1 MSKVLPSSGASP
13 KVVSSVI
20 ISDVDDTSSDIVV
33 QGLKKLGYQQELTR
47 AVIQHVSTVLLGLI
61 VPLLDEGIFGYSLVF
76 DSSAAITAVPFG
88 LGAPIATSLV
98 GGGPAVILWGWVLI
112 SVTTQP
118 LAFSL
123 AEVCSKYP
131 TSAGAYYWCFR
142 LTSPKYRLLASW
154 INGWLTMVGVWT
166 ICVSVAFGTAQILIA
181 GVGIFQPEWVVT
193 PAQTYAIFVGVTL
206 FATLIGVFFSKLL
219 PTIDIICAWWT
230 VLGVI
235 VMLVCLP
242 VKAASGRHSAAFALG
257 HFDPSFSGWAP
268 GWSFFIGLLPP
279 AFTYSAIGM
288 VASMAEEVH
297 NPSVQLPLTLSW
309 IVPISFII
317 GLIFLLPILFTLPD
331 VETLL
336 AVPGGQP
343 LGVLFQLVMGSK
355 GGGFGMWLIIFGIG
369 VFCAISISCAASRA
383 TWSFARDKAIPL
395 HQVWSKVN
403 KPLGD
408 VPLNAYMLSLTIQLL
423 LGLIYLGSSA
433 AFNAFIGV
441 AVICL
446 GASNTMPIAISLV
459 NGRQDVADA
468 PFSLGRWGYAVNI
481 FAIVWMA
488 FEIVLFSMPA
498 VIPVTRVSMNYASV
512 VFVGFAAISAI
523 WYVVSGRYTYQGPPV
538 PQETEEKGS
547 DV

>member
-1 MSKVLPSSGASP
+1 MSKALPPSGASP
-13 KVVSSVI
+13 KSLSSVI
-20 ISDVDDTSSDIVV
+20 DGLPAGVNQVSRSLSHIFHVTRLDCISPSRRGSFWTLTHIRFICSDNCRPIWPGRSFRHVFGRRGAGGHSVGMGVDLS
-33 QGLKKLGYQQELTR
+33 
-47 AVIQHVSTVLLGLI
+47 
-61 VPLLDEGIFGYSLVF
+61 
-76 DSSAAITAVPFG
+76 
-88 LGAPIATSLV
+88 
-98 GGGPAVILWGWVLI
+98 
-112 SVTTQP
+112 
-118 LAFSL
+118 
-123 AEVCSKYP
+123 
-131 TSAGAYYWCFR
+131 AYYWCFR
-142 LTSPKYRLLASW
+142 LTSPKHRLLASW

-166 ICVSVAFGTAQILIA
+166 ICVSVTFGTAQILIA

-206 FATLIGVFFSKLL
+206 FATLVGVFFNRFL
-219 PTIDIICAWWT
+219 PTIDIICACWT
-230 VLGVI
+230 ALGVI
-235 VMLVCLP
+235 GSSLKGHIPVNPLTQALDLQSCLFASLQKLHLVGIQPPLP
-242 VKAASGRHSAAFALG
+242 LVTSTLPSRVGHQDGLSSLVYYHPVSTNNHTCAF
-257 HFDPSFSGWAP
+257 
-268 GWSFFIGLLPP
+268 
-279 AFTYSAIGM
+279 
-288 VASMAEEVH
+288 ASMAEEVH
-297 NPSVQLPLTLSW
+297 NPSVQLPLALSW
-309 IVPISFII
+309 IVPIGFVI

-355 GGGFGMWLIIFGIG
+355 GGGFGMWFILFGIS

-433 AFNAFIGV
+433 AFNAFVGV

-446 GASNTMPIAISLV
+446 GASYAMPVAISV
-459 NGRQDVADA
+459 ANGRQDVADA
-468 PFSLGRWGYAVNI
+468 PFSLGRWGYALNI

-512 VFVGFAAISAI
+512 VFIGFAAISAI
-523 WYVVSGRYTYQGPPV
+523 WYLVSGRYTYQGPPV
-538 PQETEEKGS
+538 PQEMEEKGQM
-547 DV
+547 VE